1 LASVSSLNHQLVDP
15 PFRQSLTRLAV
26 APRIGRA
33 FRLPS
38 GRPERQNTSHRL
50 PTGLVGIEHLGKKS
64 PEGHQGNKNRI
75 SRRSSTLAEK
85 RMELLG
91 WQEIGERQ
99 PRLLKQAPAQQT
111 DLACNRSLRTI

>member
-1 LASVSSLNHQLVDP
+1 MPSLNHQLVHP
-15 PFRQSLTRLAV
+15 LFRQSLTRFAV

-33 FRLPS
+33 FRLPP

-50 PTGLVGIEHLGKKS
+50 PTGLVGIEHLGEES
-64 PEGHQGNKNRI
+64 PQGNQGSKNRI
-75 SRRSSTLAEK
+75 SRRLSTLPEK
-85 RMELLG
+85 RIELLG

-99 PRLLKQAPAQQT
+99 PRLLKQARAKQT